1 MAEADRP
8 CDGRKNESYSWLIR
22 DLFEASI
29 ISYWPIKSDR
39 LLGVILATNLV
50 IGLVAVANV
59 VSRMQTENRVS
70 NELINALA
78 AQNVLI
84 NFKTQVQE
92 WKNVLLRGSDPE
104 QLEKYWARF
113 QAREQEI
120 QAQLDALL
128 PQLAAPK
135 AQRLMQQF
143 QQSHRAMGDAY
154 RHGLER
160 FTDSGYDHAAGDAAV
175 KGIDREPSRL
185 ISEAAALLEEQ
196 GIARAQNRAIQE
208 RRANWLF
215 GGLLLLTIVAATVIS
230 ILIIIGS
237 VVRPTRALT
246 EQIRKLGSGD
256 LSDPA
261 TLRREDE
268 LGQLA
273 EAARELH
280 RFLQETSNLL
290 SENAIQLDTTSTR
303 LKHGAARIFEQSS
316 ETNQHIQQIAAAM
329 NEMSATALEVAHH
342 TASVANQID
351 AATQRTDA
359 ADQKINT
366 AVESMAHLADQINTT
381 TETVN
386 QLARDGEQVI
396 RVMQVIREIA
406 DQTNLLA
413 LNAAIEAARAGEAGR
428 GFAVVADEVRNLA
441 AKTQQATVEIDQV
454 VHSIGSS
461 SQDAT
466 QYMETSA
473 NVATGTGEMI
483 EAVRQSLAEIKTRML
498 QINDATAQVA
508 TASEEQTNV
517 SEEINQNVSRVSESA
532 QAMKEAAEENLG
544 LVPELEKM
552 SDRANAL
559 ASRITSR

>member
-1 MAEADRP
+1 VVW
-8 CDGRKNESYSWLIR
+8 YSR
-22 DLFEASI
+22 SI
-29 ISYWPIKSDR
+29 LNRI
-39 LLGVILATNLV
+39 LGVILATNLV

-70 NELINALA
+70 DELINALA

-160 FTDSGYDHAAGDAAV
+160 FTDSGYDYAAGDAAV

-483 EAVRQSLAEIKTRML
+483 EEVRQSLAEIKTRML

-559 ASRITSR
+559 ASRITRR

>member
-1 MAEADRP
+1 MVW
-8 CDGRKNESYSWLIR
+8 YSR
-22 DLFEASI
+22 SI
-29 ISYWPIKSDR
+29 LNRI
-39 LLGVILATNLV
+39 LGVILATNLV

-70 NELINALA
+70 DELINALA

-559 ASRITSR
+559 ASRITRR

>member
-1 MAEADRP
+1 VVW
-8 CDGRKNESYSWLIR
+8 YSR
-22 DLFEASI
+22 SI
-29 ISYWPIKSDR
+29 LNRI
-39 LLGVILATNLV
+39 LGVILATNLV

-70 NELINALA
+70 DELINALA

-135 AQRLMQQF
+135 AQRLMHQF

-559 ASRITSR
+559 ASRITRR

>member
-1 MAEADRP
+1 VVW
-8 CDGRKNESYSWLIR
+8 YSR
-22 DLFEASI
+22 SI
-29 ISYWPIKSDR
+29 LNRI
-39 LLGVILATNLV
+39 LGVILATNLV

-70 NELINALA
+70 DELINALA

-483 EAVRQSLAEIKTRML
+483 EEVRQSLAEIKTRML

-559 ASRITSR
+559 ASRITRR